1 MVGGISELVIE
12 KTDAMLKCIKHF
24 DASFIAV
31 DICYNERSLGMRWRK
46 IMVTKRVYSQA
57 NDLKYDGG
65 VLVSSLTVEE
75 LCEKLGNERIT
86 LLDTRASYVF
96 NGWDGVQGQT
106 GGHIPGAIN
115 FSASWLSEFNHEEEM
130 RTELARF
137 GILAK
142 HEIVLYG
149 EESGHVARE
158 LRNLGYTNIKIVEG
172 GFEAWITTDRRIVKM
187 DNYHILV
194 HPVWLRD
201 LMNYKQTDGCISSE
215 FKVFEAGLGS
225 GEDYKSGHIP
235 GAGHIDTNEFEEAP
249 IWNRKPDE
257 EIEVS
262 LLKNG
267 ITRNTMVILYGRDI
281 TAAARIAVILKYAG
295 VEDVRILDGGYKAWV
310 DAGLGIETGR
320 VKKTP
325 VGEFGA
331 RIPVNK
337 DYIIDMEQAK
347 AILAEK
353 QGNLISIRSW
363 AEYVGETSGYA
374 NLQVKGRIPGS
385 LYGQDTA
392 AYRNVDGTMFNY
404 ELLQENWC
412 KNRIEEGVS
421 NTFYCGTGWRAAET
435 FIYADAMGWKNI
447 SLYDGG
453 WHEWSSEDANPV
465 EEGEPVGCIAYS

>member
-1 MVGGISELVIE
+1 
-12 KTDAMLKCIKHF
+12 
-24 DASFIAV
+24 
-31 DICYNERSLGMRWRK
+31 
-46 IMVTKRVYSQA
+46 MVTNKGDTRRNRKHSNLRVQVP
-57 NDLKYDGG
+57 NLI
-65 VLVSSLTVEE
+65 VEE
-75 LCEKLGNERIT
+75 LCEKLRNKYVT
-86 LLDTRASYVF
+86 LLDTRPSYIF
-96 NGWDGVQGQT
+96 NGWDGVQGQA

-115 FSASWLSEFNHEEEM
+115 FSALWLREFDHEEAM
-130 RTELARF
+130 QAELVRLSIYAE
-137 GILAK
+137 
-142 HEIVLYG
+142 HEIILYG
-149 EESGHVARE
+149 EDSGCVAIE
-158 LRNLGYTNIKIVEG
+158 LRNLGYNNIRMLEG
-172 GFEAWITTDRRIVKM
+172 GFEAWISADKNIVKM

-194 HPVWLRD
+194 HPLWLHD
-201 LMNYKQTDGCISSE
+201 LINSEQTDVCIGSE
-215 FKVFEAGLGS
+215 FKVFEAGLGP

-262 LLKNG
+262 ILKNG

-295 VEDVRILDGGYKAWV
+295 VENVRILDGGYKAWV
-310 DAGLGIETGR
+310 DAGLVIEMGR

-374 NLQVKGRIPGS
+374 NLHVKGRIPGS
-385 LYGQDTA
+385 LYGHDSV

-412 KNRIEEGVS
+412 KNRIEEAVS
-421 NTFYCGTGWRAAET
+421 NTFYCGTGWRAAEIL
-435 FIYADAMGWKNI
+435 IYADAMGWGNI

-453 WHEWSSEDANPV
+453 WHEWSSADVNPV
-465 EEGEPVGCIAYS
+465 EVGEPVGCIAHKCNKSTLVAS